1 MASKASLNGALFLFF
16 ILGFW
21 DGFVVMGGREGLLE
35 ERGCELGRAVGY
47 V

>member
-16 ILGFW
+16 FFVFW
-21 DGFVVMGGREGLLE
+21 DGFVVMGGREWLLE
-35 ERGCELGRAVGY
+35 ERGYELGRAVGY